1 MKVIILLLVV
11 CCYSCKENKY
21 EYDETIA
28 IDSSVVVP
36 DEYVVDSVATN
47 SEIIEEPIRELTFDE
62 ALVTTSIDDLENF
75 IEKNPNHKNIEQLKA
90 RLIDLEVDQIFNDK
104 KTGQMPNSDRVG
116 ESSSGISEVSIRNDT
131 SCELIVRYSGIDSRM
146 ISIPAQESRSI
157 AINSGNYRVTAS
169 ACNQNYSGTE
179 YLSGN
184 YSSSYYIST
193 SLR

>member
-131 SCELIVRYSGIDSRM
+131 SCELIVRYSGIESRM
-146 ISIPAQESRSI
+146 ISIPENELRSI
-157 AINSGNYRVTAS
+157 SMRSGNYRITAS
-169 ACNQNYSGTE
+169 ACGVNYSGTE
-179 YLSGN
+179 NLSGN

-193 SLR
+193 TIR